1 MPLCMEIKSDEVGE
15 AEYLTVSE
23 AASLLRIGIATAYRA
38 VNSGDLPAVR
48 VRGAIRIRRSA
59 ISQLGDDAITSP
71 GGES

>member
-1 MPLCMEIKSDEVGE
+1 MEIKSDEVGE

>member
-1 MPLCMEIKSDEVGE
+1 MEIKSDEVGE
-15 AEYLTVSE
+15 VEYLTVSE
-23 AASLLRIGIATAYRA
+23 AASLLRIGIATACRA